1 MEIQEIIRRWKK
13 DANLFLYEGATTTLF
28 FVSKDEV
35 YILTDR
41 PGVFI
46 GKAGELYNKYS
57 KILEE
62 NGYPKKVRWVDLF
75 YKDVVELKLNDGKLE
90 DIYRR

>member
-1 MEIQEIIRRWKK
+1 MEIQEIIRQWKK
-13 DANLFLYEGATTTLF
+13 DAHLFYCDGATTTLV

-35 YILTDR
+35 CILTDR
-41 PGVFI
+41 PGAFI
-46 GKAGELYNKYS
+46 GKAGELYYKYS

-62 NGYPKKVRWVDLF
+62 NGYPKTVRWVDLF